1 MLNKNKWLI
10 TTHYD
15 FNFVM
20 VRVHFII
27 NVNYKHFNTAR
38 IKPSHLKGKA
48 WLFEAGHHCGIQYR
62 TKIKCR
68 WWETLA
74 LLECVQCFH
83 CSSLHCTSDSW
94 EFDRELCGRV
104 QPGLLTSKKKINKK
118 CACRSAPSL
127 SHSRQLCNVRKKS
140 EEWWSYINLS
150 SIISF
155 SSFLCLHTQQYH

>member
-27 NVNYKHFNTAR
+27 NVNYKHFSTAR

-104 QPGLLTSKKKINKK
+104 QPGLLTNKKKK

-127 SHSRQLCNVRKKS
+127 S
-140 EEWWSYINLS
+140 LS
-150 SIISF
+150 
-155 SSFLCLHTQQYH
+155 HTAGRVM